1 MSLYRLEELN
11 SPQLSDLA
19 AANAVVI
26 LPISPLEEHGPHLP
40 LGTDA
45 MHASHFS
52 GLAAEVVASLEP
64 DTPVI
69 IAPLIPIGT
78 HVYRFMGS
86 IFIRQRV
93 IRDMVIDYGESLSRA
108 GFRRFLIV
116 SAHGGPGHM
125 VALDEAATILTRH
138 HRIRTVNLTSTIIY
152 RFLTGDFHSRI
163 EAAAGRQFTAE
174 EQSALS
180 MDYHGGWWET
190 AMMLWLRPDLVDQKY
205 KELPDALVPR
215 WRLRPRTPLRAPAG
229 QGYLGAPARAD
240 REFAE
245 ASLVVLREE
254 ATRVIR
260 MFLDGT
266 GRMRQFRSPLYW
278 VPILRTNFRMWVVLT
293 IVALLVMVLMSL

>member
-1 MSLYRLEELN
+1 MSFYRLEELN
-11 SPQLSDLA
+11 SPQVEELA
-19 AANAVVI
+19 AANAVVV

-45 MHASHFS
+45 MHASHFA
-52 GLAAEVVASLEP
+52 GLTAEVIAECEP
-64 DTPVI
+64 STPVV
-69 IAPLIPIGT
+69 IAPLLPIGT

-93 IRDMVIDYGESLSRA
+93 IRDLIIDYGASLAAA

-125 VALDEAATILTRH
+125 VALDEASTTLTRH
-138 HRIRTVNLTSTIIY
+138 YRIRTVNLTSTIIY
-152 RFLTGDFHSRI
+152 RFLTGDFHRRI
-163 EAAAGRQFTAE
+163 EAAAGRQFTPE
-174 EQSALS
+174 ERAALS

-190 AMMLWLRPDLVDQKY
+190 AMMLWLRPDLVDQKF
-205 KELPDALVPR
+205 KELPDTLIPR
-215 WRLRPRTPLRAPAG
+215 WRLRPTTPLKPPAG

-240 REFAE
+240 KEFAE

-260 MFLDGT
+260 MFLNGT

-278 VPILRTNFRMWVVLT
+278 VPLLRTNFRLWVVLT
-293 IVALLVMVLMSL
+293 VVVIVAMVLMSL